1 MVKDPVCGKRI
12 NRGRAHAVVEYQHV
26 AYFLCCPLCQAQFES
41 APQVYAKPGLGK
53 KTKESHR
60 LAYRR

>member
-1 MVKDPVCGKRI
+1 MFKDPVCGKRM

-26 AYFLCCPLCQAQFES
+26 AYFLCCPLCQAEFER
-41 APQVYAKPGLGK
+41 APRMYAKPGLGEMRK
-53 KTKESHR
+53 KLPR